1 MSRLRGQTYM
11 SLYIAFCS
19 GLGHQQT
26 KGADGSCYQ
35 SISVFIMV
43 VVFANSIFF
52 KNGSVGAVNNTF
64 FSHV

>member
-1 MSRLRGQTYM
+1 M

-43 VVFANSIFF
+43 LVFANSIFF